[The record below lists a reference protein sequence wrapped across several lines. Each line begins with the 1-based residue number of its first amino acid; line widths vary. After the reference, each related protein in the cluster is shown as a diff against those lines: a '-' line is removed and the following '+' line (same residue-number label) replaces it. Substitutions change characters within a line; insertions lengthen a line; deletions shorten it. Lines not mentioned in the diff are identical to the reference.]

1 MKYRQKKWFNALKS
15 LKRSDKTNKL
25 KKIECIF
32 QKNLLNDVIIHKL
45 QGIIKLQD
53 IIKSI
58 ELHYESKCEKTYD
71 FSKYALPIVFV
82 RYLQ

>member
-1 MKYRQKKWFNALKS
+1 MKYRQKKCFNALKS
-15 LKRSDKTNKL
+15 LKRFDKTNKL

-32 QKNLLNDVIIHKL
+32 QKNLNDLIIHKL

-82 RYLQ
+82 R